1 MSMIIGRR
9 QVILAALVLALGTAI
24 FLNWKF
30 SGNGFNV
37 AGVFNTSSA
46 LGDASYVANQK
57 VSTTSSTGTYF
68 AQERLA
74 RQQAQDT
81 AEEAVKSMTSS
92 ISSNSQVAQQAQAA
106 IQSLVNTINTETTI
120 EGLIKAKG
128 FSDCVAFLNT
138 STNSIN
144 VVVKPKSGDTLS
156 ASDAAQIMDIVK
168 GQTNLSVNNIHIIP
182 SK

>member
-57 VSTTSSTGTYF
+57 VSTSSSDYF
-68 AQERLA
+68 AQQRLA

-92 ISSNSQVAQQAQAA
+92 VSANSQVAQKAQAA
-106 IQSLVNTINTETTI
+106 IQSLINTINTETTI
-120 EGLIKAKG
+120 EGLVKAKG

-138 STNSIN
+138 STNNIN

-156 ASDAAQIMDIVK
+156 ASEAAQIMDIVK
-168 GQTNLSVNNIHIIP
+168 GQTNLSANNIHIVP